1 MQQEEKNDNQY
12 SLPKKVGIVYSD
24 VKREYFPTE
33 AQYLTEKDSY
43 DDAKIVASY
52 LDKLGIETLFFSGD
66 AALPEKLNKNKPD
79 MVFNLV
85 GSVKGN
91 EYLASTI
98 PAVMELLDIPY
109 TGAGIFGES
118 LVYNK
123 FLVKKLLQQIGVPL
137 PNHQLFNTA
146 SDPMN
151 LNLRFP
157 LISKLNEIHGGVEIT
172 KDAVSENE
180 KHLRERLKFLIK
192 IYNQPVL
199 VEEFIVGR
207 EITAILLEGLNKK
220 VYMAE
225 KVFHKKDE
233 KYIFAT
239 FDDLW
244 KGANLSAFHYEKYN
258 DNLLKEYVRKSFE
271 IMRMADYGK
280 FDIRIDS
287 SGRYY
292 FIDCNSNPAFGP
304 KECGCAISY
313 ILDLYEISFSDI
325 VKRLVVNTVKDANRH
340 TLSAANNIG
349 AAAGRSNLRQ
359 DEIAQHRQQH
369 ACADTGVQG
378 VAATNK
384 IGGNGMRE
392 GVDKNGC

>member
-1 MQQEEKNDNQY
+1 MQEEKNDNQY
-12 SLPKKVGIVYSD
+12 NLPKKIGIVYSE

-43 DDAKIVASY
+43 NDAKIIASY
-52 LDKLGIETLFFSGD
+52 LNKIGIETFFYAGD
-66 AALPEKLNKNKPD
+66 NLLPEKLNKNRPD
-79 MVFNLV
+79 MVLNLV

-91 EYLASTI
+91 EYLSSTI

-123 FLVKKLLQQIGVPL
+123 FLVKKLLQQIGVPVT
-137 PNHQLFNTA
+137 NYQLFNTA
-146 SDPMN
+146 SDPIN
-151 LNLRFP
+151 FNLRFP

-172 KDAVSENE
+172 KDSISENE

-192 IYNQPVL
+192 TYNQPVL
-199 VEEFIVGR
+199 AEEFIVGR

-225 KVFHKKDE
+225 KVFHKQDE

-239 FDDLW
+239 FEDSW
-244 KGANLSAFHYEKYN
+244 QGSNLDAFHYERYN
-258 DNLLKEYVRKSFE
+258 DSLLKEYVRKSFE

-280 FDIRIDS
+280 FDIRLDN
-287 SGRYY
+287 SGRYH

-304 KECGCAISY
+304 KECGCAIAY
-313 ILDLYEISFSDI
+313 ILDLYGISFSDI
-325 VKRLVVNTVKDANRH
+325 IKRLVINTVKDV
-340 TLSAANNIG
+340 NNKT
-349 AAAGRSNLRQ
+349 
-359 DEIAQHRQQH
+359 E
-369 ACADTGVQG
+369 
-378 VAATNK
+378 
-384 IGGNGMRE
+384 GNGSRE
-392 GVDKNGC
+392 GVFENGR